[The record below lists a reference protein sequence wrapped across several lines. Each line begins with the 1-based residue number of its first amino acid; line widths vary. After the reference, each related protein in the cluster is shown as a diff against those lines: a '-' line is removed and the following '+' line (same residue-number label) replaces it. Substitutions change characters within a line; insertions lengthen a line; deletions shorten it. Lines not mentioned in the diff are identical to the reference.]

1 MKKKTITFLLLAII
15 ILLISSV
22 VIIYKRSND
31 NSNNNVQKTEQTT
44 ENEGEDVQM
53 VEQVQTIKMQVYEI
67 NNDLIR
73 IKRNNAI
80 LTLLIIIAFIL
91 YVLSFLIKRK
101 TYKHRS
107 KSSRSSN
114 IDFELDIKRK
124 VRRLEDRSD
133 ESYSTIRGLYKKVEN
148 LEHNFSKIQEST
160 KLSTCETEVNQ
171 NSIPKEENESED
183 KSFTPNKIKY
193 LKGKTGDKFKREV
206 DTEDH
211 ETFYRLEK
219 NGNIGFFEFCGN
231 QEGAL
236 GNFSAIFDNVCDYE
250 GDPTRA
256 KKIINIEP
264 GQVELNEGYW
274 KVSKKAKIKVE

>member
-31 NSNNNVQKTEQTT
+31 NSNNTT
-44 ENEGEDVQM
+44 ENDGEDVQM

-124 VRRLEDRSD
+124 VRRLEVRSD

-148 LEHNFSKIQEST
+148 LENNFSKIQEST

-250 GDPTRA
+250 GDPSRA

>member
-31 NSNNNVQKTEQTT
+31 NSNNTT
-44 ENEGEDVQM
+44 ENDGEDVQM
-53 VEQVQTIKMQVYEI
+53 VEQQTIKMQVYEI

-114 IDFELDIKRK
+114 DDFESDIERK
-124 VRRLEDRSD
+124 VNRLELRVN
-133 ESYSTIRGLYKKVEN
+133 EYFSTTKGLYRRVES
-148 LEHNFSKIQEST
+148 LENNFPKLQEST
-160 KLSTCETEVNQ
+160 KLSTYETEVNQ

>member
-124 VRRLEDRSD
+124 VRRLEVRSD

-148 LEHNFSKIQEST
+148 LENNFSKIQEST